1 MEQTFVTEGSEKA
14 LCWKPRL
21 HPLSQAAESFFG
33 NCYIHLSNAHVL
45 ALHQVKSCFR
55 MHALTFA
62 VIYFITTHLASES
75 SWRPLHWLKT
85 LRKSFSCWLAFGTA
99 QNDSSWKSL
108 RFYFLHL
115 SATNR
120 WRWWKWKCRH
130 PQHRI
135 KHLSEFFV
143 LSICYSCICG
153 KHHAAEHWQR
163 ACSANLSPFSRK
175 MDAVSMLSTGE
186 NTNILL
192 TTAVATVLNSGG
204 EMAKIEIWEVSL
216 AGSWAMASFYHK
228 H

>member
-75 SWRPLHWLKT
+75 SWRPLQWLKT

-135 KHLSEFFV
+135 KHLSGFFV

-186 NTNILL
+186 NKNILL